1 KRTILKLEL
10 SRINSLVGDVYIN
23 DEEVIEVYNKF
34 KVGLGDAI
42 KKELDDVISFKKKI
56 DHFQHT
62 LLNTRKETLLSELR
76 KISDKLYTVNKL
88 CKEKA
93 SVFEQAGGFKSLKI
107 LIMTYQKKLE
117 EYSQLSSLIKKF
129 EEFDSKWKLKKS
141 ERSSMI
147 ISLDLSIMDNETTI
161 ESFEETILSMH
172 EYVFGNRKCS
182 FEIKA
187 TEKKEIISMD
197 LRIDDDGS
205 HSNEREKV
213 FFYDL

>member
-1 KRTILKLEL
+1 
-10 SRINSLVGDVYIN
+10 
-23 DEEVIEVYNKF
+23 
-34 KVGLGDAI
+34 
-42 KKELDDVISFKKKI
+42 
-56 DHFQHT
+56 
-62 LLNTRKETLLSELR
+62 
-76 KISDKLYTVNKL
+76 
-88 CKEKA
+88 
-93 SVFEQAGGFKSLKI
+93 EQAGGFKSLKI

-213 FFYDL
+213 FFYDLALLLTE